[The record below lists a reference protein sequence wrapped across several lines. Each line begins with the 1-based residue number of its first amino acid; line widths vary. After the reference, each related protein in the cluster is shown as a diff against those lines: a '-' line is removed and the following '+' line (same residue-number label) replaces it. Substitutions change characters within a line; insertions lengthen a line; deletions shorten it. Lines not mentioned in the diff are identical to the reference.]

1 MLFDFQ
7 EFIKE
12 LREGNDAEKKETLR
26 KYEEY
31 FGPIQWGIKDQIR
44 YTDYL
49 AKFSYQPYATPE
61 DLDENDFDRDILQK
75 LVIGSFSSEY
85 EFKKE
90 GESGLFELYIAVKNG
105 EQSIVKTVSELWSHQ
120 IMRLYKIY
128 IEEEIS
134 LQVLLHG
141 EGENNEDKVALL
153 GEREVRL
160 RKWNAVI
167 DTMGREEEKKQAER
181 SQEDQLQNLMGQL

>member
-12 LREGNDAEKKETLR
+12 LRESGDQEKIENLR

-31 FGPIQWGIKDQIR
+31 FGPIKWDIKDQIW

-49 AKFSYQPYATPE
+49 SKFTFQPYETPE
-61 DLDENDFDRDILQK
+61 DLDDQDFDWDILQK

-85 EFKKE
+85 DFKKQQDDKW
-90 GESGLFELYIAVKNG
+90 FELFIAVKNG
-105 EQSIVKTVSELWSHQ
+105 DKNIVKTVSELRSHQ

-141 EGENNEDKVALL
+141 DDNSEEKVALIS
-153 GEREVRL
+153 EREIRL

-167 DTMGREEEKKQAER
+167 DTMGRDEEKKQAAKT
-181 SQEDQLQNLMGQL
+181 QEDQLQNLMGQL

>member
-12 LREGNDAEKKETLR
+12 LKEGSDKEKIETLN

-31 FGPIQWGIKDQIR
+31 FWAIKGDIKDQVR

-49 AKFSYQPYATPE
+49 AKFSFQPYAVPE
-61 DLDENDFDRDILQK
+61 DLDETDFDRDILQK

-90 GESGLFELYIAVKNG
+90 GEEGVFELYIAVKNG
-105 EQSIVKTVSELWSHQ
+105 DQSIVKTVSELWSHQ

-128 IEEEIS
+128 VEEEIS

-141 EGENNEDKVALL
+141 DDNNEEKVALL
-153 GEREVRL
+153 SEREVRL
-160 RKWNAVI
+160 RKRNAVI
-167 DTMGREEEKKQAER
+167 DTMGREEEKKQAAK
-181 SQEDQLQNLMGQL
+181 SQEDQLSNLMGQL

>member
-12 LREGNDAEKKETLR
+12 LRESGDQEKIENLR

-31 FGPIQWGIKDQIR
+31 FGPIKWDIKDQIW

-49 AKFSYQPYATPE
+49 SKFTFQPYETPE
-61 DLDENDFDRDILQK
+61 DLDDQDFNWDILQK

-85 EFKKE
+85 DFKKQQDDKW
-90 GESGLFELYIAVKNG
+90 FELFIAVKNG
-105 EQSIVKTVSELWSHQ
+105 DKNIVKTVSELRSHQ

-141 EGENNEDKVALL
+141 DDNSEEKVALIS
-153 GEREVRL
+153 EREIRL

-167 DTMGREEEKKQAER
+167 DTMGRDEEKKQAAKT
-181 SQEDQLQNLMGQL
+181 QEDQLQNLMGQL

>member
-12 LREGNDAEKKETLR
+12 LKESGDKEKIEMLN

-31 FGPIQWGIKDQIR
+31 FGVIQGGIKDQIW

-49 AKFSYQPYATPE
+49 SKFTFQPYKTPE
-61 DLDENDFDRDILQK
+61 DLDDTDFDWDILQK

-90 GESGLFELYIAVKNG
+90 GEEGEGFELYIAVKNG
-105 EQSIVKTVSELWSHQ
+105 EQSIVKTVSELRSHQ

-128 IEEEIS
+128 IEEEMS

-141 EGENNEDKVALL
+141 DDNNEEKVALL

-167 DTMGREEEKKQAER
+167 DTMGREEEKKEAEKN
-181 SQEDQLQNLMGQL
+181 QEDQLQNLMGQL

>member
-12 LREGNDAEKKETLR
+12 LRESGDQEKIENLR

-31 FGPIQWGIKDQIR
+31 FGPIKWDIKDQIW

-49 AKFSYQPYATPE
+49 SKFTFQPYETPE
-61 DLDENDFDRDILQK
+61 DLDDQDFDWDILQK

-85 EFKKE
+85 DFKKQQDDKW
-90 GESGLFELYIAVKNG
+90 FELFIAVKNG
-105 EQSIVKTVSELWSHQ
+105 DKNIVKTVSELRSHQ

-141 EGENNEDKVALL
+141 DDNSEEKVALIS
-153 GEREVRL
+153 EREIRL

-167 DTMGREEEKKQAER
+167 DTMGRAEEKKQAAKT
-181 SQEDQLQNLMGQL
+181 QEDQLQNLMGQL

>member
-12 LREGNDAEKKETLR
+12 LKEGTDKEKVETLN

-31 FGPIQWGIKDQIR
+31 FWTIKGDIKDQVR

-49 AKFSYQPYATPE
+49 AKFAFQPYAVPE
-61 DLDENDFDRDILQK
+61 DLDETDFDRDILQK
-75 LVIGSFSSEY
+75 LVIGSFSSDY

-90 GESGLFELYIAVKNG
+90 GDEGVFELYIAVKNG
-105 EQSIVKTVSELWSHQ
+105 DQSIVKTVSELWSHQ

-141 EGENNEDKVALL
+141 DDNNEEKVALL
-153 GEREVRL
+153 SEREVRL

-167 DTMGREEEKKQAER
+167 DTMGREEEKKQAAK
-181 SQEDQLQNLMGQL
+181 SQEDQLSSLMGQL

>member
-1 MLFDFQ
+1 MLLDFQ

-12 LREGNDAEKKETLR
+12 LRESGDQEKIENLR

-31 FGPIQWGIKDQIR
+31 FGPIKWDIKDQIW

-49 AKFSYQPYATPE
+49 SKFTFQPYETPE
-61 DLDENDFDRDILQK
+61 DLDDQDFDWDILQK

-85 EFKKE
+85 DFKKQQDDKW
-90 GESGLFELYIAVKNG
+90 FELFIAVKNG
-105 EQSIVKTVSELWSHQ
+105 DKNIVKTVSELRSHQ

-141 EGENNEDKVALL
+141 DDNSEEKVALIS
-153 GEREVRL
+153 EREIRL

-167 DTMGREEEKKQAER
+167 DTMGRDEEKKQAAKT
-181 SQEDQLQNLMGQL
+181 QEDQLQNLMGQL

>member
-12 LREGNDAEKKETLR
+12 LREGDDKEKIETLR

-90 GESGLFELYIAVKNG
+90 GENWIFELYIAVKNG
-105 EQSIVKTVSELWSHQ
+105 DQSIVKTVSELWSHQ

-141 EGENNEDKVALL
+141 DGENNEEKVALL

-160 RKWNAVI
+160 RKWNAVV
-167 DTMGREEEKKQAER
+167 DTMGREEEKKQAAK

>member
-12 LREGNDAEKKETLR
+12 LKEGSDKEKIETLN

-31 FGPIQWGIKDQIR
+31 FWAIKGDIKDQVR

-49 AKFSYQPYATPE
+49 AKFPFQPYAVPE
-61 DLDENDFDRDILQK
+61 DLDETDFDRDILQK
-75 LVIGSFSSEY
+75 LVIGSFSSDY

-90 GESGLFELYIAVKNG
+90 GEEGVFELYIAVKNG
-105 EQSIVKTVSELWSHQ
+105 DQSIVKTVSELWSHQ

-128 IEEEIS
+128 VEEEIS

-141 EGENNEDKVALL
+141 DDNNEEKVALL
-153 GEREVRL
+153 SEREVRL
-160 RKWNAVI
+160 RKRNAVI
-167 DTMGREEEKKQAER
+167 DTMGREEEKKQAAK
-181 SQEDQLQNLMGQL
+181 SQEDQLSNLMGQL